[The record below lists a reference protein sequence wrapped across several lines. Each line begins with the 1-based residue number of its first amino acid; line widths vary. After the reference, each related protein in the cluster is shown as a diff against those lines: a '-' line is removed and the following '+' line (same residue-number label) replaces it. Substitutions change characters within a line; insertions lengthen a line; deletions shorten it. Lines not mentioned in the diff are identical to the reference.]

1 MKTIIV
7 VAALIALI
15 APPASAQSRGK
26 ERSAHAGIYQR
37 QKLQR
42 HIDLRRLYLS
52 GQRSSQPIFNP
63 DPAEQWPCSTAP
75 DFCPNFH
82 GDNS

>member
-15 APPASAQSRGK
+15 APPVFAQSQGN
-26 ERSAHAGIYQR
+26 ERSRHASIYQR

-42 HIDLRRLYLS
+42 DIDLRRLYLS
-52 GQRSSQPIFNP
+52 GQRSAQPILNL
-63 DPAEQWPCSTAP
+63 DPTEQWPCSTAP

-82 GDNS
+82 GDNG

>member
-15 APPASAQSRGK
+15 A
-26 ERSAHAGIYQR
+26 
-37 QKLQR
+37 LN
-42 HIDLRRLYLS
+42 L
-52 GQRSSQPIFNP
+52 
-63 DPAEQWPCSTAP
+63 DPTEQWPCSTAP

-82 GDNS
+82 GDNG